1 LALQESRFRG
11 EIKPNK
17 RINTGKQEAGLMPRF
32 LFFGHAA
39 RYASHAIMRFLSDGV
54 TCNMTAW
61 LLVRLQSDD

>member
-1 LALQESRFRG
+1 
-11 EIKPNK
+11 
-17 RINTGKQEAGLMPRF
+17 MPRF